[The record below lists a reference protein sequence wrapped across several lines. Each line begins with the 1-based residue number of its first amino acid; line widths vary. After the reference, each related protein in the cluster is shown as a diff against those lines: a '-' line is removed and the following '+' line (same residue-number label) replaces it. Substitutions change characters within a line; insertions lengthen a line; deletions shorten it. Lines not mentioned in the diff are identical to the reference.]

1 MTRVATGRYGAFA
14 RLPLLLLGSIVAAC
28 TWVEPTPQGK
38 QVRLVPQD
46 RVADCRQVGE
56 LSTFTKAQVA
66 GVDRNADKVRQ
77 ELDTL
82 ARNEAADMDADTIVA
97 TGPVRDGRRS
107 YLAYRCL

>member
-1 MTRVATGRYGAFA
+1 MTSIATGSFRSLLG
-14 RLPLLLLGSIVAAC
+14 LPLLGGFLAAC
-28 TWVEPTPQGK
+28 TWVDPTPQGE
-38 QVRLVPQD
+38 QVRLVPRD

-56 LSTFTKAQVA
+56 LSTFTKAEVA
-66 GVDRNADKVRQ
+66 GVSRNADKVRR

-107 YLAYRCL
+107 YFAYSCL